1 MFSRASSRRQQSRK
15 GMNGLPINLSEKQTR
30 EIVTSDEENCESSL
44 LERRQGEST
53 PSNNVSGGE
62 PCQKDES
69 GKNDD
74 KFSSPFHKR
83 ANSLWKKA
91 KASPEIKLQPNIET
105 RMGWGDVTSQLMEE
119 RYKEEERKEIIG
131 EEWRKISRIVDRFLL
146 ILFVILSL
154 GNTIWCIFASPHFP
168 DEEEED
174 DDIPHALK
182 G

>member
-1 MFSRASSRRQQSRK
+1 MTQGFFLHFYLLKVHFKVQ
-15 GMNGLPINLSEKQTR
+15 GFCLFVCR

-83 ANSLWKKA
+83 VNMLREAAKKILLLMA
-91 KASPEIKLQPNIET
+91 GPLRGGGGGILRKKRSFFGTLFFQHSKVPTTIKLE
-105 RMGWGDVTSQLMEE
+105 G
-119 RYKEEERKEIIG
+119 
-131 EEWRKISRIVDRFLL
+131 
-146 ILFVILSL
+146 
-154 GNTIWCIFASPHFP
+154 H
-168 DEEEED
+168 
-174 DDIPHALK
+174 
-182 G
+182 